1 MCKSIRHLN
10 SRSETKTALMAL
22 DFEMLYFT
30 VHTSGEMPS
39 ADKGNFEEKQFW
51 CQMLILK
58 RSSSGANSN

>member
-1 MCKSIRHLN
+1 
-10 SRSETKTALMAL
+10 MAL

-30 VHTSGEMPS
+30 VHTSGEMPL

-58 RSSSGANSN
+58 RSSSGANSNWDWH